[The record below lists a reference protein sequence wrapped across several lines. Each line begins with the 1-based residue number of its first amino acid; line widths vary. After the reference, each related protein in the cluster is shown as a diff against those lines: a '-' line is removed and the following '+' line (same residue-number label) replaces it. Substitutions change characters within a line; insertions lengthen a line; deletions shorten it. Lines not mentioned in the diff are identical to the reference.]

1 MGYINIDGQARV
13 FVQTGVDNTPQDAR
27 KNAEAL
33 SQSLKGV
40 KTGYINNGTEGIPGD
55 VGEFLPNSV
64 SKKDVINEYTY
75 RTLNAQGPTLIALHS
90 AGNEDAR
97 KALQMGAL
105 YGHEYSN
112 LSFISLGSPVSS
124 KVMRQNITHAGGTYL
139 GSVGDWRDPVTYSKT
154 AGGSALGLTAAG
166 AIAGAQAGATYAAP
180 WGIGA
185 GPLGVFATGL
195 IGGAVGGAVG
205 GGLILFGSSAYHTFP
220 KYISKP
226 QSQSIMFDW
235 LKKNPQVK

>member
-154 AGGSALGLTAAG
+154 AVLVGGSGFITGGALFITGIFTANPFLLYSGGSIAAG
-166 AIAGAQAGATYAAP
+166 AAGF
-180 WGIGA
+180 GIQN
-185 GPLGVFATGL
+185 
-195 IGGAVGGAVG
+195 
-205 GGLILFGSSAYHTFP
+205 YHPFP